1 MIEEALLKPKSADI
15 VPPSLVGP
23 KNLRS
28 TSKIVIERVRMN
40 QKEKSEIVLKTDID
54 KEGVVSR
61 TTEIKNRKFRAKEQS
76 SPRKE
81 PSFESST
88 EPRKK
93 HLRKVNSDM
102 RQSLNVQHTRNCFSR
117 PVSELD
123 IPNSE
128 FGKKKGD
135 NFFYDKA
142 LSSIDIAAKSPVS
155 EGYYS
160 EYLDQSCN
168 RMNGT
173 PVASQEFLI
182 QPPKSF
188 QTQETFYGDP
198 WEEVSKSE
206 VTNKTVNDTMDAF
219 KGTNCHPSRR
229 TM

>member
-1 MIEEALLKPKSADI
+1 MIEGAHLKPKSADI
-15 VPPSLVGP
+15 VPPSLVVP
-23 KNLRS
+23 TNLRS

-61 TTEIKNRKFRAKEQS
+61 TTEVKNRKFRAKEQS

-81 PSFESST
+81 PLFESST

-102 RQSLNVQHTRNCFSR
+102 NVRHSRNCFSR
-117 PVSELD
+117 PVSEMD

-188 QTQETFYGDP
+188 QTQETIYGDP

-219 KGTNCHPSRR
+219 KGTNCYPSSRSV
-229 TM
+229 